1 MKSSSA
7 PLGCIV
13 VTAVALAMGCGDD
26 ATMTTDSSVPPDSGT
41 APDTG
46 TSPDSAIPPNDLATL
61 TPCPTGWQEV
71 RGEGQ
76 PTVCE
81 PWPAGGRLACDRYS
95 ARFPGDAACAAI
107 GTPCPAGDFE
117 EGLAT
122 DGTVIF
128 VRSGASGG
136 DGTAASPF
144 GTIDEGVT
152 AAGSGTT
159 VALAKGSYDGAV
171 TVPAGVTLR
180 GACVSET
187 HLTFAAGTESDTVV
201 YLSETGAALENVSVE
216 GGDSYAVYGEWGT
229 ETRVAD
235 LVIEGSGS
243 DGRGWG
249 LETQSSQFA
258 ARNVL
263 IRGFNVAFAHYLEE
277 AGQRIQVER
286 MVLEDSAT
294 AVYGTLLH
302 REATLHFEELAV
314 HGMTLSNI
322 ELDTD
327 NGNVEI
333 ERSIVEEGVWTG
345 IMAGNGGVLTL
356 TDVVIRDIESD
367 ANGWDGAGIAAYW
380 TNISSTAPGLVL
392 RRVLID
398 RVRDA
403 GIAAFSSI
411 IDAQQLVVRGVRRQ
425 ACTDTCVELVGA
437 TAIAAEDDGQI
448 TVADFFVSDV
458 EGCGVNIGTTGAMD
472 LTAGDVQRATVGACV
487 RGDDFDVTR
496 LTDGVR
502 YLDNM
507 TMLDATSLPVPNVDG
522 AGNPG

>member
-1 MKSSSA
+1 MKRFA
-7 PLGCIV
+7 PPVGCILL
-13 VTAVALAMGCGDD
+13 AAIALAMGCGDD
-26 ATMTTDSSVPPDSGT
+26 GAMTTDSSVPPDTGALPDSG
-41 APDTG
+41 A
-46 TSPDSAIPPNDLATL
+46 SPDGAIPPNDLATL

-95 ARFPGDAACAAI
+95 AQFPGEATCVAI

-128 VRSGASGG
+128 VRPGAAGG
-136 DGTAASPF
+136 DGTAGSPF
-144 GTIDEGVT
+144 GTIDEGLA
-152 AAGSGTT
+152 AAGPGTT
-159 VALAKGSYDGAV
+159 VALAKGSYDGAI
-171 TVPAGVTLR
+171 TVPAAVTLR

-187 HLTFAAGTESDTVV
+187 HLTFAAGTDSDYVV
-201 YLSETGAALENVSVE
+201 YLSETGAALENVSVD
-216 GGDSYAVYGEWGT
+216 GGDTDAVYGEWGT
-229 ETRVAD
+229 ETRVQD
-235 LVIEGSGS
+235 LVIEGPGGG
-243 DGRGWG
+243 DGWG
-249 LETQSSQFA
+249 LETQSSQFT
-258 ARNVL
+258 ARNVV
-263 IRGFNVAFAHYLEE
+263 IRGFNVAFAYYLEE

-286 MVLEDSAT
+286 MVIEDSAT

-302 REATLHFEELAV
+302 REATLHFEDLAV

-322 ELDTD
+322 ELDHD
-327 NGNVEI
+327 LGNTEI
-333 ERSIVEEGVWTG
+333 ERSIVEDGVWTG
-345 IMAGNGGVLTL
+345 LSVGNGGVLTM
-356 TDVVIRDIESD
+356 TDAVIRDIESD
-367 ANGWDGAGIAAYW
+367 ENGWDGAGIAAYY
-380 TNISSTAPGLVL
+380 TNISRTDPGIVL

-411 IDAQQLVVRGVRRQ
+411 IDAEQLVVRGVRRQ

-448 TVADFFVSDV
+448 TVADFFVADV
-458 EGCGVNIGTTGAMD
+458 EGCGVNIGTTGEMD
-472 LTAGDVQRATVGACV
+472 LTGGDVQRATVGACV
-487 RGDDFDVTR
+487 RGDEFDVNR

-502 YLDNM
+502 YHDNM
-507 TMLDATSLPVPNVDG
+507 TMLDATSLPVPAVDG